1 MSGKRQMLTPIGAA
15 TGLFLISVLAVACA
29 CLSVLGVKLSNA
41 PVLPWQQLL
50 PLGAYL
56 AGVPIVLLWL
66 KLIGWKGDAG
76 LLGAVFL
83 LSGMGLVIQFRMGS
97 FAQGLAAPL
106 ALAPFPLGLAAF
118 AVGASLM
125 GRGRGA

>member
-83 LSGMGLVIQFRMGS
+83 LSGMGLVIQFRMGES
-97 FAQGLAAPL
+97 GRPAKQKPKTPPRL
-106 ALAPFPLGLAAF
+106 
-118 AVGASLM
+118 VG
-125 GRGRGA
+125 